1 MSSDEKKIN
10 KEGLTNQEFSFKY
23 SVPIESVISETKSHN
38 QANKKLHIEKN
49 GQLPLDDDQKTIL
62 KAYFD
67 LGLLISEEN
76 DIRIYEDVRKLNYL
90 FWIQEKLKKLNF
102 HFVEENSYSDESH
115 KIITKNYITIPKKEL
130 SLLEIKGFDIRNL
143 ELYISILLL
152 QKGYASNN
160 FIFLQNVNK
169 SLHES
174 FEKILSFFNI
184 NIKKLEINESSNL
197 IRLATSSDCK
207 KIRSI
212 INKYLEEIPCL
223 NEKFY
228 SKSVN
233 SSITKK
239 LVFDSAHYI
248 SDHDGKC
255 KNLHGGRY
263 NIEISLKDRIDPMT
277 GFIIDYSLIKK
288 ITKNLIINKFDHKTL
303 NLTCSELAWRSS
315 TEFLAIVIWEI
326 LIEYLPSLSK
336 IKIFETETSFCEFE
350 GQSLDEYLKNGP
362 SEILSYFKNLSRNS
376 SSNEDIGHV
385 G

>member
-23 SVPIESVISETKSHN
+23 SVPIETVISETKFHN

-197 IRLATSSDCK
+197 IRLATSNDCK

-223 NEKFY
+223 NDKFY
-228 SKSVN
+228 S
-233 SSITKK
+233 
-239 LVFDSAHYI
+239 Y
-248 SDHDGKC
+248 
-255 KNLHGGRY
+255 
-263 NIEISLKDRIDPMT
+263 SLK
-277 GFIIDYSLIKK
+277 KK

-362 SEILSYFKNLSRNS
+362 SEILSYFKTLARNS